1 MNPKYAYLLVDLFCL
16 SGPFFLS
23 FHKSVAFYKNF
34 KPLAAGILLM
44 SAVYL
49 PWDILFTHWGIWN
62 FNPKYTM
69 QSRWFLLPIEEWLF
83 FVAVPFAC
91 VFTFECVRYFKKT
104 APSKR
109 FTQITSFSIL
119 VISTVLCVFAAFEEL
134 WYTFSATLL
143 CSALLL
149 FHIQRRSEFL
159 GYFLFAWFILLIPF
173 YMSNGILTGLHFYE
187 YDLVNTSQVE
197 ITEAIVRYNNQF
209 NLGIRIWS
217 VPIEDFFYGLAMILL
232 ALTPYEY
239 FRLKWKSKTS
249 L

>member
-1 MNPKYAYLLVDLFCL
+1 MNPKYVYLLVDLFCL

-49 PWDILFTHWGIWN
+49 PWDILFMHWGIWN
-62 FNPKYTM
+62 FNPKFTM

-109 FTQITSFSIL
+109 FTQITSFSVL
-119 VISTVLCVFAAFEEL
+119 AISTVLCVFAAFEEL

-143 CSALLL
+143 CSAMLL

-232 ALTPYEY
+232 VLTPYEY
-239 FRLKWKSKTS
+239 FREKWKSRT
-249 L
+249 

>member
-62 FNPKYTM
+62 FNPKFTM

-109 FTQITSFSIL
+109 FTQITSFSVL
-119 VISTVLCVFAAFEEL
+119 AISTVLCVFAAFEEL

-143 CSALLL
+143 CSAMLL

-187 YDLVNTSQVE
+187 YDLVNTSHVE

-232 ALTPYEY
+232 VLTPYEY
-239 FRLKWKSKTS
+239 FREKWKSRT
-249 L
+249 

>member
-62 FNPKYTM
+62 FNPSYTM

-91 VFTFECVRYFKKT
+91 VFTFECVRYFKKN

-232 ALTPYEY
+232 VLTPYEY
-239 FRLKWKSKTS
+239 FRLKWKSKT
-249 L
+249 

>member
-1 MNPKYAYLLVDLFCL
+1 MNPKYAYLLGDLFCL

-62 FNPKYTM
+62 FNPKFTM

-109 FTQITSFSIL
+109 FTQITSFSVL
-119 VISTVLCVFAAFEEL
+119 AISTVLCVFAAFEEL

-143 CSALLL
+143 CSAMLL

-187 YDLVNTSQVE
+187 YDLVNTSHVE

-232 ALTPYEY
+232 VLTPYEY
-239 FRLKWKSKTS
+239 FREKWKSRT
-249 L
+249 

>member
-34 KPLAAGILLM
+34 KPLFVGLLAM
-44 SAVYL
+44 FAIYL

-62 FNPKYTM
+62 FNSTYTLTT
-69 QSRWFLLPIEEWLF
+69 RWFLLPVEEWLF
-83 FVAVPFAC
+83 FIAVPFAC
-91 VFTFECVRYFKKT
+91 VFTFECVRYFKKS

-109 FTQITSFSIL
+109 FTT
-119 VISTVLCVFAAFEEL
+119 ISGTTIVLISACLCVYSGVKEL

-173 YMSNGILTGLHFYE
+173 FISNGILTGLHFYE
-187 YDLVNTSQVE
+187 YDLINTSKVE

-232 ALTPYEY
+232 VLTPYEH
-239 FRLKWKSKTS
+239 FRLKWKSRT
-249 L
+249 

>member
-62 FNPKYTM
+62 FNPKFTM

-109 FTQITSFSIL
+109 FTQITSFSVL
-119 VISTVLCVFAAFEEL
+119 AISTVLCVFAAFEEL

-143 CSALLL
+143 CSAMLL

-232 ALTPYEY
+232 VLTPYEY
-239 FRLKWKSKTS
+239 FREKWKSRT
-249 L
+249 

>member
-109 FTQITSFSIL
+109 FTQITSFTL
-119 VISTVLCVFAAFEEL
+119 LAISTVLSVFAAFEEL

-143 CSALLL
+143 CSAMLL

-239 FRLKWKSKTS
+239 FREKWKSRT
-249 L
+249 

>member
-1 MNPKYAYLLVDLFCL
+1 MKSSYAYILVDLFCL
-16 SGPFFLS
+16 AGPFILS

-34 KPLAAGILLM
+34 KALFIGLLVM
-44 SAVYL
+44 FSVYL

-62 FNPKYTM
+62 FNATYTL
-69 QSRWFLLPIEEWLF
+69 QYRWFLLPLEEWLF
-83 FVAVPFAC
+83 FLAVPFAC
-91 VFTFECVRYFKKT
+91 VFTFECVRHFKKSP
-104 APSKR
+104 PSKT
-109 FTQITSFSIL
+109 FTTISGTTIL
-119 VISTVLCVFAAFEEL
+119 LISSCLCVYSGIKEL

-143 CSALLL
+143 CIALLL

-173 YMSNGILTGLHFYE
+173 YISNGILTGLHFYD
-187 YDLVNTSQVE
+187 YPLINANQVN

-217 VPIEDFFYGLAMILL
+217 VPIEDFFYGLAMVLL
-232 ALTPYEY
+232 TLTPYEY
-239 FRLKWKSKTS
+239 FRLKGKAKTQ

>member
-62 FNPKYTM
+62 FNPKFTM

-109 FTQITSFSIL
+109 FTQITSFSVL
-119 VISTVLCVFAAFEEL
+119 AISTVLCVFAAFEEL

-143 CSALLL
+143 CSAMLL

-187 YDLVNTSQVE
+187 YDLVNTSHVE

-239 FRLKWKSKTS
+239 FREKWKSRT
-249 L
+249 

>member
-1 MNPKYAYLLVDLFCL
+1 MNSTYAYLLVDLFCL

-62 FNPKYTM
+62 FNATYTM
-69 QSRWFLLPIEEWLF
+69 QSRWFLLPVEEWLF
-83 FVAVPFAC
+83 FIAVPFAC
-91 VFTFECVRYFKKT
+91 VFTFECVRYFKKS
-104 APSKR
+104 APSQR
-109 FTQITSFSIL
+109 FTQISSLGIL
-119 VISTVLCVFAAFEEL
+119 AISSSLCVFAAFEEL

-149 FHIQRRSEFL
+149 FHIQRKSKFL

-173 YMSNGILTGLHFYE
+173 FISNGVLTGLHFYD
-187 YDLVNTSQVE
+187 YPLINTSQVT
-197 ITEAIVRYNNQF
+197 ISEAIVRYNNEF
-209 NLGIRIWS
+209 NLNLRIWS
-217 VPIEDFFYGLAMILL
+217 VPIEDFFYGLAMVLL
-232 ALTPYEY
+232 TLTPYEY
-239 FRLKWKSKTS
+239 IRVKQSVNIGQ
-249 L
+249 

>member
-209 NLGIRIWS
+209 NLGVRIWS

-232 ALTPYEY
+232 VLTPYEH
-239 FRLKWKSKTS
+239 FRLKSKSRI
-249 L
+249 

>member
-62 FNPKYTM
+62 FNPKFTM

-109 FTQITSFSIL
+109 FTQITSFSVL
-119 VISTVLCVFAAFEEL
+119 AISTVLCVFAAFEEL

-143 CSALLL
+143 CSAMLL

-173 YMSNGILTGLHFYE
+173 YMSNGILTGLHFY
-187 YDLVNTSQVE
+187 DFPLINTSQVN

-217 VPIEDFFYGLAMILL
+217 VPLEDFFYGLAMILL
-232 ALTPYEY
+232 VLTPYEY
-239 FRLKWKSKTS
+239 FREKWKSRT
-249 L
+249 

>member
-109 FTQITSFSIL
+109 FTQITSFSL
-119 VISTVLCVFAAFEEL
+119 LAISTLLSVFAAFEEL

-143 CSALLL
+143 CSAMLL

>member
-91 VFTFECVRYFKKT
+91 VFTFECLRYFKKT

-109 FTQITSFSIL
+109 FTQITSFSL
-119 VISTVLCVFAAFEEL
+119 LAISTVLSVFAAFEEL

-143 CSALLL
+143 CSAMLL